1 MRLKTLVTKKT
12 QTYQWVK
19 YQNLQLKARKN
30 INLGLL
36 PKGFLVDLD
45 FVHDIQVA
53 IYIFFCVKDFAAFWA
68 HVLSRFS
75 LRCALAFGDLTQFLS
90 L

>member
-1 MRLKTLVTKKT
+1 MDNAPESVAKSS
-12 QTYQWVK
+12 
-19 YQNLQLKARKN
+19 KN
-30 INLGLL
+30 HQFGAFAQE
-36 PKGFLVDLD
+36 FLVDLD

-75 LRCALAFGDLTQFLS
+75 LRCALAFGYLTQFLS